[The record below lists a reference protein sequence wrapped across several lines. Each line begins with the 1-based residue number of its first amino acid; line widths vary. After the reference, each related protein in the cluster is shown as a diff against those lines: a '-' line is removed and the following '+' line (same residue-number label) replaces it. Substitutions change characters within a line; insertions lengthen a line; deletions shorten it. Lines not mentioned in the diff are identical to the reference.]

1 MGGFFIGIFLNQLAR
16 DEKPVLSEVE
26 GSLSAR
32 TLKKLLKNGRLFY
45 WNIFEP
51 TCERREACPERS
63 RRESLRPYKG
73 ESRLLGVGFFSSG

>member
-32 TLKKLLKNGRLFY
+32 T
-45 WNIFEP
+45 
-51 TCERREACPERS
+51 
-63 RRESLRPYKG
+63 KG
-73 ESRLLGVGFFSSG
+73 KADF